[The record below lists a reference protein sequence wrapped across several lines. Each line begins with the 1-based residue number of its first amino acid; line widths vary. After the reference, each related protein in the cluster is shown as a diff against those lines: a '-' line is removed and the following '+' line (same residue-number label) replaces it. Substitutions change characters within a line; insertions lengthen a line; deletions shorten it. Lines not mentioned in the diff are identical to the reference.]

1 MLETKTQYERL
12 LESNFNP
19 DMLRML
25 LNDAYLNGFQTALLH
40 VAAKIEGGKFDS
52 LSSSET
58 ANRIRETF
66 L

>member
-1 MLETKTQYERL
+1 
-12 LESNFNP
+12 
-19 DMLRML
+19 ML
-25 LNDAYLNGFQTALLH
+25 LNDSYLNGFQTALLH
-40 VAAKIEGGKFDS
+40 VAAKIEAGKFDS